1 VSPSALERWRNSTPP
16 QLIQIKRRRAGADL
30 SSVEEDAVDACYYS
44 IIERAEDGHFYGWV
58 PDLAGV
64 TADGCTE
71 KEVVDR
77 LFREVRDC
85 VRNLILT
92 GAPIP
97 QPRAL
102 EELPGVTAERE
113 ARRLLLVIT

>member
-1 VSPSALERWRNSTPP
+1 V
-16 QLIQIKRRRAGADL
+16 G
-30 SSVEEDAVDACYYS
+30 DAVDASYYS
-44 IIERAEDGHFYGWV
+44 IIERSEDGHFHGWV

-85 VRNLILT
+85 LRNLILT
-92 GAPIP
+92 GAPV
-97 QPRAL
+97 PRPRLA
-102 EELPGVTAERE
+102 EELPGGAADRE
-113 ARRLLLVIT
+113 VRRLLLVIT

>member
-1 VSPSALERWRNSTPP
+1 MLGT
-16 QLIQIKRRRAGADL
+16 
-30 SSVEEDAVDACYYS
+30 EDAVDACYYS
-44 IIERAEDGHFYGWV
+44 IIERAAEGYFRGWV

-64 TADGCTE
+64 TADGRTE

-77 LFREVRDC
+77 LFREARAC

-97 QPRAL
+97 EPRPA
-102 EELPGVTAERE
+102 EQLPGGAADRTV
-113 ARRLLLVIT
+113 RRLLFVIT

>member
-1 VSPSALERWRNSTPP
+1 ML
-16 QLIQIKRRRAGADL
+16 GM
-30 SSVEEDAVDACYYS
+30 EDAVDACYYS
-44 IIERAEDGHFYGWV
+44 IIERAAEGHFRGWV

-77 LFREVRDC
+77 LFREARDC

-97 QPRAL
+97 QPRSL
-102 EELPGVTAERE
+102 EDLPGVTAERE

>member
-1 VSPSALERWRNSTPP
+1 MDT
-16 QLIQIKRRRAGADL
+16 
-30 SSVEEDAVDACYYS
+30 CYYS
-44 IIERAEDGHFYGWV
+44 IIERAGDGHFHGWI

-77 LFREVRDC
+77 LFREARAC

-97 QPRAL
+97 QPRAAG
-102 EELPGVTAERE
+102 ELPGGAAPDRTV
-113 ARRLLLVIT
+113 RRLLLVIT